1 MRRRLSLM
9 SLATSLGVILT
20 FGACERTSTG
30 FDAAALAKEPFFI
43 TGTITQAGQ
52 PWGYRV
58 KGEPGTSYQINE
70 AYFKLVPNTTV
81 RRADGTPGTAAD
93 LTVGRAISL
102 WITGPIA
109 ESYPVQVTAQLIVL
123 K

>member
-1 MRRRLSLM
+1 MRHRGILM
-9 SLATSLGVILT
+9 SLTTSLGVILT

-30 FDAAALAKEPFFI
+30 SDAAALAKEPFFI
-43 TGTITQAGQ
+43 TGTITQAGL

-58 KGEPGTSYQINE
+58 KGEPGTGYQANE
-70 AYFKLVPNTTV
+70 AYFKLVPNTVV
-81 RRADGTPGTAAD
+81 RGADGTPGTAAD

-102 WITGPIA
+102 WITGPVA
-109 ESYPVQVTAQLIVL
+109 ESFPVQVTARLIVL